1 MTDYAT
7 VVGGIAAVLSTVSF
21 VPQATKI
28 IRGRDTSGISTGM
41 YLVTVAGFT
50 LWTAYGVMRAAWP
63 LIASNSICLI
73 LSAFILAM
81 KLLPQ
86 RDKETVAD
94 AMDVKKGEDEQ
105 GKSRGTSRR
114 HSRAGGNPG

>member
-21 VPQATKI
+21 VPQAAKI
-28 IRGRDTSGISTGM
+28 IRSRDTSGISTGM

-50 LWTAYGVMRAAWP
+50 LWTAYGAMQTAWP
-63 LIASNSICLI
+63 LIASNSICLL
-73 LSAFILAM
+73 LSGFILMM

-86 RDKETVAD
+86 HKKEKVAD
-94 AMDVKKGEDEQ
+94 AVDVKGCK
-105 GKSRGTSRR
+105 T
-114 HSRAGGNPG
+114 

>member
-7 VVGGIAAVLSTVSF
+7 VVGGVAAVLSTVSF

-28 IRGRDTSGISTGM
+28 IRSRDTSGISTGM

-50 LWTAYGVMRAAWP
+50 LWTTYGVMQSAWP
-63 LIASNSICLI
+63 LIASNGICLI
-73 LSAFILAM
+73 LSAFILTM

-86 RDKETVAD
+86 REKEKVAD
-94 AMDVKKGEDEQ
+94 AVDEKK
-105 GKSRGTSRR
+105 
-114 HSRAGGNPG
+114 A

>member
-21 VPQATKI
+21 VPQAAKI
-28 IRGRDTSGISTGM
+28 IRSRDTSSISTGM

-50 LWTAYGVMRAAWP
+50 LWTAYGAMLTAWP
-63 LIASNSICLI
+63 LIASNGICLV
-73 LSAFILAM
+73 LSAFILTM

-86 RDKETVAD
+86 REKEKVAD
-94 AMDVKKGEDEQ
+94 AVSVKGS
-105 GKSRGTSRR
+105 GKT
-114 HSRAGGNPG
+114 

>member
-1 MTDYAT
+1 MTHYAT

-21 VPQATKI
+21 LPQATKI
-28 IRGRDTSGISTGM
+28 IRSRDTSGISTGM

-50 LWTAYGVMRAAWP
+50 FWTAYGVMQTAWP

-73 LSAFILAM
+73 LSAFILTM

-86 RDKETVAD
+86 PKKEKVAD
-94 AMDVKKGEDEQ
+94 AVDVK
-105 GKSRGTSRR
+105 GK
-114 HSRAGGNPG
+114 AKA

>member
-7 VVGGIAAVLSTVSF
+7 IVGGIAAVLSTVSF

-28 IRGRDTSGISTGM
+28 IRSRDTSGISTGM
-41 YLVTVAGFT
+41 YLVTVAGFIF
-50 LWTAYGVMRAAWP
+50 WTAYGAMQSAWP

-73 LSAFILAM
+73 LSAFILTM

-86 RDKETVAD
+86 REKEKVAD
-94 AMDVKKGEDEQ
+94 AVDIGNGENGN
-105 GKSRGTSRR
+105 GK
-114 HSRAGGNPG
+114 

>member
-1 MTDYAT
+1 MVDSAT

-28 IRGRDTSGISTGM
+28 IRSRDTSGISTGM

-50 LWTAYGVMRAAWP
+50 LWTAYGAIQTAWP

-73 LSAFILAM
+73 LSAFILTM

-86 RDKETVAD
+86 REKEKVAD
-94 AMDVKKGEDEQ
+94 AVDTKG
-105 GKSRGTSRR
+105 K
-114 HSRAGGNPG
+114 